1 MSISR
6 VSMLTRD
13 KKKNVGMFELT
24 TDIHEASRG
33 LFATAELLVHRDG
46 DISIFK
52 MAAVRH
58 LGIVLPPYETTREV
72 SIAGRSCL

>member
-33 LFATAELLVHRDG
+33 LFATAELLVSNAERFKWVF
-46 DISIFK
+46 SIFSTTVFFLK
-52 MAAVRH
+52 
-58 LGIVLPPYETTREV
+58 LPEIRCRLFSTE
-72 SIAGRSCL
+72 